1 VLWNSSMTHQ
11 IHSGLGIEID
21 LKLAGLRVTAR
32 EGGGRQTC
40 GLSGTR
46 LLAPSISRV
55 ALYCTLY

>member
-1 VLWNSSMTHQ
+1 MTHQ